1 MSAVSASTRADAQF
15 TGVAGPAVSPARP
28 DDELLPFLNNFH
40 DIFTTIGVLILFA
53 GMAIGAGQVF
63 EMSGADPEALS
74 GELVILGLLAAV
86 GAAAWLLSAVLVGKQ
101 RRILPGIVLSVVFVG
116 CAGAVLTWLYARA
129 TFGMSDPDQIGAVF
143 EGLSDINEPTRAALG
158 AAMNDLPVLA
168 RLFPAGVGLIFTAVI
183 AAYYFTFRLPFAAGL
198 LGVSLVTT
206 AFAALAVLDPYTA
219 FVWNPAVSL
228 ASGLALFLA
237 GVVFDARD
245 PERRT
250 RLSGAGFWLHF
261 FAAPTL
267 LGAAVTIGNVGLRL
281 DEADFSTGGAFGA
294 LGSMV
299 AGDEASA
306 VRNAAVTLGVIAAFA
321 LISLLINRRALI
333 VAGLITSGVAV
344 GVLVSQAGLGQAA
357 VIAVTLL
364 LLGGVVVLLGAA
376 WTPVRSILTAPL
388 PKSGPLAR
396 IIPPA
401 RTAQEG

>member
-1 MSAVSASTRADAQF
+1 MTAISTSARLETQLADA
-15 TGVAGPAVSPARP
+15 AAPRLSSARP

-40 DIFTTIGVLILFA
+40 DIFTTIGVLILFV
-53 GMAIGAGQVF
+53 GLAIGAGQVF
-63 EMSGADPEALS
+63 DMTGADPETLS
-74 GELVILGLLAAV
+74 GELVVLCLLAGI

-129 TFGMSDPDQIGAVF
+129 TFGMTDPDEIGAVF
-143 EGLSDINEPTRAALG
+143 EGLSEINEPTRAALG

-168 RLFPAGVGLIFTAVI
+168 RLFPAGLGLIFSAVI

-198 LGVSLVTT
+198 LGVALVTT

-219 FVWNPAVSL
+219 FVWNPVVSL

-237 GVVFDARD
+237 GIVFDARD
-245 PERRT
+245 PERQT

-267 LGAAVTIGNVGLRL
+267 LGAAVTIGNVGLSL
-281 DEADFSTGGAFGA
+281 DEADFATGGVFGA
-294 LGSMV
+294 LGPMMS
-299 AGDEASA
+299 GDEAA
-306 VRNAAVTLGVIAAFA
+306 AARNAAVTLAVIAVFA
-321 LISLLINRRALI
+321 VVSLLINRRALI
-333 VAGLITSGVAV
+333 VAGLITAGVAI
-344 GVLVSQAGLGQAA
+344 GVLVNQAGLGQAA

-376 WTPVRSILTAPL
+376 WTPVRRVLTAPF
-388 PKSGPLAR
+388 PNSGPLAR
-396 IIPPA
+396 IFPPA
-401 RTAQEG
+401 NSAQEG